1 MANLRINSNHKY
13 LKINKPSPYG
23 LVLIYLFKALGDG
36 GIGSKMQVGLM
47 KILIATKQTLLTELR
62 GLYGAF

>member
-1 MANLRINSNHKY
+1 M
-13 LKINKPSPYG
+13 
-23 LVLIYLFKALGDG
+23 LIYLFKAPGDG

-62 GLYGAF
+62 GFVWGILVLNVISEKHQ